1 MLLLENTTLSQ
12 NDYNPYQDFTGQDAS
27 TEDHILGYTGEF
39 QWLLYDDHHWYGYGV
54 TIFNFELTYRI
65 ELVSFPFVSDYSRT
79 SEIENGPRI
88 LGMPQYDDEEN
99 SWSTFNG
106 LETLPLRLERE
117 GAFVRGD
124 ATYLGLD
131 TPFTLESIIFRK
143 LAIYGY
149 LEYNIFPQS
158 VYKFTVYAMCNGSAI
173 DSLSYLVDLTRGQMK
188 YYPFDDENYAPS
200 PSSSVDLYDVF
211 VNLKTILADFYAT
224 ENDLNTIS
232 YFSYDEI
239 EYAYC
244 DDAYSTID
252 PLDPV
257 DDESIYIRLSP
268 YSLTTF
274 DICSGREFDPV
285 GFIADGDLGVELV
298 PIGGIEQHYYIDK
311 SINLSL
317 LNPSQKI
324 IYNPSEVEIG
334 NTVTPVTLT
343 FPSGYSFLTVRG
355 VYPTM
360 AETMFGA
367 DVYCDVAASPSIE
380 DVRNIPTDLDPSVYT
395 LTHGTMLS
403 IEPCVTI
410 MDAEIVVTPGT
421 TLQYYPDKTWGNFT
435 INNTGGSVVALT
447 DDVMCNDCHCM
458 QEYDLI
464 NPVITTTTT
473 WDSDKF
479 ILGKVLVKNGA
490 ILNIRNGAT
499 ILFADSKRTSKN
511 GYSFNGI
518 EVEKGAR
525 LNVTENALLDII
537 SCDQMWDGILVHGD
551 HTKEQPVSL
560 PSLHPDFGI
569 INLHNAT
576 ISHARVGVY
585 SYSATHLAEFPIQW
599 FPAFKKGSGIIKAF
613 KTTFS
618 NNAISVFYGPYKFDH
633 RYELNECTFINDEL
647 LRDQESFPQRSLVA
661 HVVAYE
667 SRNLHFPGC
676 VFKNTAP
683 MLNSDYTGE
692 QAFLGNYPRGTGV
705 LAFDS
710 EVIIAA
716 KPGITIKYPY
726 FEGMHSGVHS
736 QCWTGFPDGL
746 QVSQAIF
753 NDVPKGITVLGSDYD
768 EIIGCTFTLPVNY
781 LSVIEG
787 AISKTYGTD
796 VWAVYHHGGIN
807 PLITQNTINGTS
819 YYENIDTDETDATI
833 SSYGIV
839 VGSSYAGSMV
849 YKNTSSGVHTGVQT
863 EYSNEALTI
872 SCNDYTGH
880 QLAWNIGEPVDFDP
894 TTYTTPSLANQ
905 GEACIPVLSTII
917 NTFTG
922 NAADIYSNVAFDYF
936 AFGAEGTPTGPIAN
950 DVAGVDYC
958 DYPTDPSV
966 YCPDM
971 EVLLVDL
978 DIGPIPEI
986 AGTISN
992 ISDLRMQQNMLHL
1005 YIRKYMSANQ
1015 VDSVIALLEL
1025 LNMGYNDPLQFHL
1038 MLSQEDTSKCYTL
1051 LNNYPNV
1058 SWEEKNFRKLG
1069 KVITDMRTTGR
1080 TGSELTSQELNKLEQ
1095 VTQYGGYLPVRAG
1108 ALLDANNFHQTAAA
1122 ALESDTIFL
1131 RKQEDVNS
1139 SNEGLVCIPNPIS
1152 MTNPS
1157 VLLRAKDA
1165 AIREVQVWNLQGQP
1179 CEFEWEPYG
1188 HEARL
1193 QLYPTAPGI
1202 YFIRA
1207 ALSTSGQEMYTKI
1220 VVQ

>member
-79 SEIENGPRI
+79 NEIENGPRI
-88 LGMPQYDDEEN
+88 LGMPEYDDEEN

-124 ATYLGLD
+124 GTYLGLD

-958 DYPTDPSV
+958 GYEGSIEG
-966 YCPDM
+966 YCPELYD
-971 EVLLVDL
+971 LLSDL
-978 DIGPIPEI
+978 DIQLVPELI
-986 AGTISN
+986 DDIGDL
-992 ISDLRMQQNMLHL
+992 SDLRSSALLTHLAIRSLMGKGQLDSVVYLLEQLNSDYNLPLLFNDQLEQEEIAYCNSLITMLH
-1005 YIRKYMSANQ
+1005 NQ
-1015 VDSVIALLEL
+1015 TDAEKSWKKMAKLLLER
-1025 LNMGYNDPLQFHL
+1025 DTLQQVATDINNQQMQKL
-1038 MLSQEDTSKCYTL
+1038 QQILSF
-1051 LNNYPNV
+1051 NN
-1058 SWEEKNFRKLG
+1058 W
-1069 KVITDMRTTGR
+1069 
-1080 TGSELTSQELNKLEQ
+1080 
-1095 VTQYGGYLPVRAG
+1095 VTPRA
-1108 ALLDANNFHQTAAA
+1108 Q
-1122 ALESDTIFL
+1122 
-1131 RKQEDVNS
+1131 
-1139 SNEGLVCIPNPIS
+1139 
-1152 MTNPS
+1152 
-1157 VLLRAKDA
+1157 
-1165 AIREVQVWNLQGQP
+1165 
-1179 CEFEWEPYG
+1179 
-1188 HEARL
+1188 
-1193 QLYPTAPGI
+1193 
-1202 YFIRA
+1202 
-1207 ALSTSGQEMYTKI
+1207 
-1220 VVQ
+1220 